1 MSAKKS
7 DRRQFLR
14 NSAAFAAFAAGAAAV
29 RSVRAQDLDSEK
41 GHATDTPEAQQK
53 ALDGTPGLAPGQH
66 FDAIYGV
73 RSRYENAGR
82 IGGIGAYITAANGKS
97 VRPFIGGLTPIQDL
111 IGSITPAALHY
122 FNNHGYLPPDI
133 DPSEHRLLIHGMVD
147 RPMELSMEDI
157 YRLPQVTRAHFLECN
172 ANGYTANPARRA
184 PEATAQVTHGLTSCS
199 IWTGVQASHLM
210 ELVGAQKKG
219 TWIVAEGAEGAHHSK
234 SIPMWKVMDDAL
246 IVYGQNGE
254 ALRPE
259 QGYPLRILLPGF
271 EAINSIKYLRRIK
284 VVDTPYLQER
294 ETSGYQTVMNAGKY
308 ADGKARWFQFEM
320 GPKSVITRPS
330 GTMQIANLGY
340 YEITG
345 LAWSGAGAVKR
356 VEISTDNGKTW
367 KDAELQGPVLPK
379 AHTRFTMPWKWAGQ
393 ETILLSRTTD
403 DRGQVQPSIE
413 GLGKLWG
420 VDASYFQKSQ
430 VGHTNAI
437 QPWRVAADGKVYN
450 AIFA

>member
-1 MSAKKS
+1 
-7 DRRQFLR
+7 
-14 NSAAFAAFAAGAAAV
+14 
-29 RSVRAQDLDSEK
+29 
-41 GHATDTPEAQQK
+41 
-53 ALDGTPGLAPGQH
+53 
-66 FDAIYGV
+66 
-73 RSRYENAGR
+73 
-82 IGGIGAYITAANGKS
+82 
-97 VRPFIGGLTPIQDL
+97 
-111 IGSITPAALHY
+111 
-122 FNNHGYLPPDI
+122 
-133 DPSEHRLLIHGMVD
+133 
-147 RPMELSMEDI
+147 
-157 YRLPQVTRAHFLECN
+157 
-172 ANGYTANPARRA
+172 
-184 PEATAQVTHGLTSCS
+184 
-199 IWTGVQASHLM
+199 
-210 ELVGAQKKG
+210 
-219 TWIVAEGAEGAHHSK
+219 
-234 SIPMWKVMDDAL
+234 MDDAL

-320 GPKSVITRPS
+320 GPKSVIIRPS
-330 GTMQIANLGY
+330 GTMQIANAGY

-379 AHTRFTMPWKWAGQ
+379 AHTRFTMPWKWEGQ

-403 DRGQVQPSIE
+403 DRGQVQPSLE
-413 GLGKLWG
+413 ELGKLWG
-420 VDASYFQKSQ
+420 VDGAYFNKGV

-437 QPWRVAADGKVYN
+437 QPWRIAADGKVTN
-450 AIFA
+450 AIV

>member
-1 MSAKKS
+1 M
-7 DRRQFLR
+7 
-14 NSAAFAAFAAGAAAV
+14 
-29 RSVRAQDLDSEK
+29 
-41 GHATDTPEAQQK
+41 
-53 ALDGTPGLAPGQH
+53 
-66 FDAIYGV
+66 
-73 RSRYENAGR
+73 
-82 IGGIGAYITAANGKS
+82 
-97 VRPFIGGLTPIQDL
+97 
-111 IGSITPAALHY
+111 
-122 FNNHGYLPPDI
+122 
-133 DPSEHRLLIHGMVD
+133 
-147 RPMELSMEDI
+147 
-157 YRLPQVTRAHFLECN
+157 
-172 ANGYTANPARRA
+172 
-184 PEATAQVTHGLTSCS
+184 
-199 IWTGVQASHLM
+199 WTGVQASFFM
-210 ELVGAQKKG
+210 EIGGREKEPA

-320 GPKSVITRPS
+320 GPKSVIIRPS
-330 GTMQIANLGY
+330 GTMQIANAGY

-379 AHTRFTMPWKWAGQ
+379 AHTRFTLPWEVGGAGERYFYPAQPMIADRFSHRSKRWPGFGVLRPVISRSPKWVTQ
-393 ETILLSRTTD
+393 MR
-403 DRGQVQPSIE
+403 
-413 GLGKLWG
+413 
-420 VDASYFQKSQ
+420 F
-430 VGHTNAI
+430 N
-437 QPWRVAADGKVYN
+437 PWRVAADGKVYN
-450 AIFA
+450 ALFA

>member
-14 NSAAFAAFAAGAAAV
+14 NSAAFAALAAGAAAA
-29 RSVRAQDLDSEK
+29 RSAGAQDLNAEK
-41 GHATDTPEAQQK
+41 GQTTDTEAAQQA
-53 ALDGTPGLAPGQH
+53 ALNGTPGLAPGQR

-73 RSRYENAGR
+73 RSRFETPAR
-82 IGGIGAYITAANGKS
+82 TGGIGAYITAANGKS
-97 VRPFIGGLTPIQDL
+97 TRPYIGGLTPIQDL
-111 IGSITPAALHY
+111 IGTITPAGLHY

-133 DPSEHRLLIHGMVD
+133 DPSEHRLIVHGMVE
-147 RPMELSMEDI
+147 RPMTFSMEDI
-157 YRLPQVTRAHFLECN
+157 YRLPSVTRAHFLECN
-172 ANGYTANPARRA
+172 ANGYTANPKRRA
-184 PEATAQVTHGLTSCS
+184 PEADAQTTHGLTSCS
-199 IWTGVQASHLM
+199 IWTGVPASHLM
-210 ELVGAQKKG
+210 EIVGAKKSG

-294 ETSGYQTVMNAGKY
+294 ETSGYQTVMQSGKY

-320 GPKSVITRPS
+320 GPKSVIIRPS
-330 GTMQIANLGY
+330 GRMMVTKGF

-345 LAWSGAGAVKR
+345 LAWSGAGSVKR
-356 VEISTDNGKTW
+356 VEISADNGKTW
-367 KDAELQGPVLPK
+367 KDADLQGPVTPK
-379 AHTRFTMPWKWAGQ
+379 AHTRFTMPWKWEGQ
-393 ETILLSRTTD
+393 ETIVLSRTTD
-403 DRGQVQPSIE
+403 DRGQVQPSLE
-413 GLGKLWG
+413 EMAKLWG
-420 VDASYFQKSQ
+420 VDASYFQKAQ

-437 QPWRVAADGKVYN
+437 QPWRIASDGMVYN
-450 AIFA
+450 ALFT